1 MMGFVTDP
9 RLFVLMGSGETS
21 PTMIDVH
28 RSLAERLAPDSR
40 GSALLLDTPYAFQ
53 ENAPSISARAQ
64 KYFADSVGLTVD
76 VAPEDADAAAAAI
89 RTAAWV
95 FAGPGSPTYALDRW
109 RDGPVQRALHE
120 RLRAGSGI
128 TVLASAAA
136 VTVGSVALPVYE
148 IYKVGAAPHWM
159 PGLGLTEE
167 FGLDVAV
174 IPHYD
179 NTEGGTHD
187 TRYCYL
193 GERRLTML
201 ESELPEGG
209 GVVGIDEHTAVVID
223 LDTREL
229 SVVGRGRLV
238 VRRSGHDTIF
248 TGGSRLTIGDISA
261 ILSGSAPPPPSTPV
275 PPTPRPEAPAAR
287 TLVEVT
293 REAEAR
299 FGEARAERDAK
310 AMVEAILELESA
322 IREWA
327 ADTEEDE
334 GTELARDVLR
344 GLITRL
350 GEAATDGLRDP
361 DDVVRPLVEP
371 ILSLRERLRVEGA
384 YETADSLRNVVTSA
398 GIEVHDTG
406 CGTEW
411 TTAGRD

>member
-1 MMGFVTDP
+1 MTDP

-28 RSLAERLAPDSR
+28 RGLAERLAPDAR

-64 KYFADSVGLTVD
+64 KYFADSVGLTVE
-76 VAPEDADAAAAAI
+76 VAPDEPDAAAATI

-95 FAGPGSPTYALDRW
+95 FAGPGSPTYALDHW
-109 RDGPVQRALHE
+109 RNGAVQRALHE

-148 IYKVGAAPHWM
+148 IYKVGATPHWM

-167 FGLDVAV
+167 LGLDVAV

-209 GVVGIDEHTAVVID
+209 GVLGIDEHTAVVID
-223 LDTREL
+223 LQTQEL

-238 VRRSGHDTIF
+238 VRRSGHDTVF
-248 TGGSRLTIGDISA
+248 ASGSRLTIADIMA
-261 ILSGSAPPPPSTPV
+261 ILSGSAPAVSTPV
-275 PPTPRPEAPAAR
+275 EAAPPPEAPASR

-293 REAEAR
+293 RKAEAR
-299 FGEARAERDAK
+299 FGAAQSERDAR
-310 AMVEAILELESA
+310 AMVEAILDLESA
-322 IREWA
+322 ICEWA

-334 GTELARDVLR
+334 GTDLARDVLR

-350 GEAATDGLRDP
+350 GEAATGGLRDP

-371 ILSLRERLRVEGA
+371 ILSLRERLRVGGA
-384 YETADSLRNVVTSA
+384 YDTADSLRDIVTSA

-406 CGTEW
+406 GGTAW
-411 TTAGRD
+411 TTADRD